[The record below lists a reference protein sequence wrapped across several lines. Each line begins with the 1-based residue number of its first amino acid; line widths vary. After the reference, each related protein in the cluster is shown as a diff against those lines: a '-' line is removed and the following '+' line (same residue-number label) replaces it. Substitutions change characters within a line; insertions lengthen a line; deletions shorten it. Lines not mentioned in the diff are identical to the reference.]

1 MFRYY
6 KLNSIYIECDL
17 ERGIFRHWNPK
28 TLIGKDDNIS
38 KYVMFKVIQKS
49 KSITEDEFRTMFDRI
64 GYFNWI
70 KHPKI
75 VDIYLD
81 ISVRR

>member
-28 TLIGKDDNIS
+28 TLIGKDDKIS
-38 KYVMFKVIQKS
+38 EYVVFKIIQKS
-49 KSITEDEFRTMFDRI
+49 ESITEDEFRTMFDGI
-64 GYFNWI
+64 EYFNI
-70 KHPKI
+70 RKRRKI
-75 VDIYLD
+75 LHL
-81 ISVRR
+81 